1 MRCNYTPTKE
11 QEKAINKILAKEQ
24 KRIADE
30 LTEQARK
37 RLAEELQKDLTEQ
50 RQRIAE
56 RMITITMW
64 TLYSCFGFGKKRL
77 ERVKKEFSDE
87 CKRMLE
93 FYEMGEGE
101 YVKLCKYKLKDKL
114 GIDISIDWGSG
125 NEQNAETHGDMQ
137 EAERN
142 LHKEES

>member
-50 RQRIAE
+50 RQQIAE

-64 TLYSCFGFGKKRL
+64 TFHSCYGYGKKRL
-77 ERVKKEFSDE
+77 ERVKKDISDE
-87 CKRMLE
+87 CKRMLD

-125 NEQNAETHGDMQ
+125 NEQNAETHGDLQ
-137 EAERN
+137 EIE
-142 LHKEES
+142 

>member
-1 MRCNYTPTKE
+1 MRCNYTPTSE
-11 QEKAINKILAKEQ
+11 QEKVINKILAKEQ
-24 KRIADE
+24 KRMADD
-30 LTEQARK
+30 LAKQAQQK
-37 RLAEELQKDLTEQ
+37 LAEALAKDLTEQ
-50 RQRIAE
+50 RQQIAE

-125 NEQNAETHGDMQ
+125 NEQNAEAHGDLQ

-142 LHKEES
+142 IQKEES

>member
-11 QEKAINKILAKEQ
+11 QEKAINQILAKEQ
-24 KRIADE
+24 KRIANE
-30 LTEQARK
+30 LTEPARK

-50 RQRIAE
+50 RRQIAE

-87 CKRMLE
+87 CKRMLD

-114 GIDISIDWGSG
+114 GIDISIDWGAD
-125 NEQNAETHGDMQ
+125 NE
-137 EAERN
+137 
-142 LHKEES
+142 

>member
-50 RQRIAE
+50 RQQIAE

-125 NEQNAETHGDMQ
+125 NEQNAEAHGDLR

-142 LHKEES
+142 LQKEES